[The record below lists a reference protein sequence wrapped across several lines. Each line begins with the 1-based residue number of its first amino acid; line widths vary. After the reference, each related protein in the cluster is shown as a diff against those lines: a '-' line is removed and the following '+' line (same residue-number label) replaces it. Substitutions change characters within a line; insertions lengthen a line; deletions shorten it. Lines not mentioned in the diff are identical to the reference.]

1 MGEENVQLIE
11 QNVANNTQDIRELK
25 KKMERME
32 ENVSEL
38 KSNQK
43 LTQQSITHIMTGL
56 DELKQSFKGLDDK
69 MDKNQEEQF
78 ASYKSFVW
86 KVGATI
92 TGSIIVALIIF
103 AMNIK

>member
-11 QNVANNTQDIRELK
+11 QNVSNNTQDIRELK

-56 DELKQSFKGLDDK
+56 DELKQSFKSLDDK
-69 MDKNQEEQF
+69 MDTNQKEQF
-78 ASYKSFVW
+78 DSYKSFML
-86 KVGATI
+86 KISAG
-92 TGSIIVALIIF
+92 IIVTVIGSLIIF
-103 AMNIK
+103 ALNIK